1 MTAMSLHLLRILIVD
16 DEEANIIILKSILQR
31 AGYTQLTAVRDAQSA
46 LKRFDS
52 LRPDLV
58 ILDYRMPRMHGLDF
72 MAALGSRRIGA
83 EYLPILMVTADDR
96 PELREQALAGGAR
109 DFLAKPLNAVE
120 VLLRVRNLLQAR
132 YFYLQLRDQNEQLE
146 DRVRKR
152 TEQLELLQV
161 EMLVRLAKA
170 AEYRDDATGE
180 HVWRVARISALLAG
194 QLGLPS
200 AEVELILRAARLHD
214 VGKIGI
220 PDGILLS
227 PRKLTPAEF
236 QVVQNH
242 TTLGA
247 ELLSGSQ
254 SRLIQLAETIALTHH
269 EHWDGNGYPQGLA
282 GEEIPLPGRILAVA
296 DVYDALTHDRPHRRA
311 FAPVDAM
318 RKIRKLS
325 ATQLDP
331 AVVQA
336 LEDLFGSHRLPVD

>member
-1 MTAMSLHLLRILIVD
+1 MSLHLLRILIID
-16 DEEANIIILKSILQR
+16 DEEANIVILKSILQR
-31 AGYTQLTAVRDAQSA
+31 AGYTQLTAVRDAHSA
-46 LKRFDS
+46 LQRFAT
-52 LRPDLV
+52 LKPDLI

-72 MAALGSRRIGA
+72 MAALGTHILDS

-109 DFLAKPLNAVE
+109 DFLAKPLSAVE

-132 YFYLQLRDQNEQLE
+132 FFYLQLRDQNEQLE
-146 DRVRKR
+146 VRVKQR
-152 TEQLELLQV
+152 TEEAELLQV
-161 EMLVRLAKA
+161 EMLVRLARA

-194 QLGLPS
+194 ELGLPG

-220 PDGILLS
+220 PDGILLK
-227 PRKLTPAEF
+227 PRQLTAAEME
-236 QVVQNH
+236 VMKSH

-269 EHWDGNGYPQGLA
+269 EQWDGRGYPHGLA
-282 GEEIPLPGRILAVA
+282 GADIPLPGRILAVA
-296 DVYDALTHDRPHRRA
+296 DAYDALTHDRPHRRA
-311 FAPVDAM
+311 FTPVIALQ
-318 RKIRKLS
+318 KIGRESGK
-325 ATQLDP
+325 QFDP
-331 AVVQA
+331 AVVRA
-336 LEDLFGSHRLPVD
+336 LSGLFENNVLTGVS